1 MKFVFLLAGV
11 FVSALAC
18 AQTAPVAAV
27 QPNTIFAGADGKFEA
42 TPDTAVLRLDV
53 TSQQDT
59 SKAAYEKVAS
69 AAEQVREVMRKNGI
83 DPKAAQIG
91 YYAVQPVYDW
101 KSSRHKVIAY
111 RVVTSVTLKLK
122 DFSKVGALTEQLA
135 NIQET
140 ENQVLSYTLEEIDQ
154 AKRKASEDAL
164 RKAHNQAGA
173 VAAAGG
179 RTLGELLYASVDV
192 SQPVIVPMMA
202 QPSGTAARIAL
213 SQAPEPTAEFTPQGV
228 TITAHVNA
236 LFALK

>member
-1 MKFVFLLAGV
+1 MKFFFALAGI
-11 FVSALAC
+11 FLSTLSW
-18 AQTAPVAAV
+18 AQTTPVAAV
-27 QPNTIFAGADGKFEA
+27 QPNTIFAGAEGKFEA
-42 TPDTAVLRLDV
+42 PPDTATLHLDV

-59 SKAAYEKVAS
+59 SKAAYEKVAA
-69 AAEQVREVMRKNGI
+69 AAEQVREIMRKNGI
-83 DPKAAQIG
+83 DPKAAEIG

-122 DFSKVGALTEQLA
+122 DFSKVGVLTEQLA

-140 ENQVLSYTLEEIDQ
+140 ENQMLSYTLEEIDQ

-164 RKAHNQAGA
+164 RKAHNQAAA

-179 RTLGELLYASVDV
+179 RTLGELLYASIDV

-202 QPSGTAARIAL
+202 QPTASIGRLAVSEAAPPT
-213 SQAPEPTAEFTPQGV
+213 SQFTPQNV

-236 LFALK
+236 MFALR